1 MCALKNVE
9 PVIIIS
15 TSPSIASPTLVSADC
30 CVGVLILQKLL
41 SNFLASGPVK
51 KLCGFGGWD
60 VVDNV
65 VAHIFE
71 DIFKKVF
78 IVLFHEL
85 DLYFI
90 LVCRDI
96 KIL

>member
-1 MCALKNVE
+1 ML
-9 PVIIIS
+9 
-15 TSPSIASPTLVSADC
+15 
-30 CVGVLILQKLL
+30 
-41 SNFLASGPVK
+41 
-51 KLCGFGGWD
+51 
-60 VVDNV
+60 DNV
-65 VAHIFE
+65 VVHIFE